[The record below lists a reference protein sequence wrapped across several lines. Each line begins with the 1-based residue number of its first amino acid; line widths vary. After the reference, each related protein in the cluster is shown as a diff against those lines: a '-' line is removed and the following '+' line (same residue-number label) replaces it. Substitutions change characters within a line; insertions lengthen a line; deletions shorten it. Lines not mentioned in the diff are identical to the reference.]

1 MKKTIIKMDGM
12 EFECV
17 VTNYCY
23 GVADVVIH
31 RVTHPDRKFFRTEH
45 FGETYHFDL
54 DRYPTIFEGIVKCV
68 ERYVEKIIREKD
80 ITRKINEYENGVN
93 YLSSYKIIII
103 PCENFEENT

>member
-31 RVTHPDRKFFRTEH
+31 RVTHPNRKFFRTER

-54 DRYPTIFEGIVKCV
+54 DRYPI
-68 ERYVEKIIREKD
+68 RYKSIRE
-80 ITRKINEYENGVN
+80 YV
-93 YLSSYKIIII
+93 
-103 PCENFEENT
+103 P